1 MAFVRLAHQH
11 RLVDGRT
18 VTIRPLRADDHD
30 RENEFLGTL
39 SGESR
44 YLRFQGWV
52 APPSEALIPSPTD
65 LDPERHLTLLCSAP
79 HDAGEEVVG
88 EACYAVTP
96 GSKSCE
102 FGIVIADAWRKT
114 GIAGLLMDDLIAAA
128 RERGLQVMEGQV
140 LSSNITMLRLA
151 RALGFEIM
159 VTPEDRTTTRIVKK
173 L

>member
-1 MAFVRLAHQH
+1 MASARLTRQH

-18 VTIRPLRADDHD
+18 VTIRPLRPDDHG
-30 RENEFLGTL
+30 RENQFFGTL

-52 APPSEALIPSPTD
+52 APPSEALISSPTD
-65 LDPERHLTLLCSAP
+65 LDPERHLTLICSAP

-88 EACYAVTP
+88 EACYAVAP
-96 GSKSCE
+96 SGKSCE

-114 GIAGLLMDDLIAAA
+114 GIAGLLMDDLIATA
-128 RERGLQVMEGQV
+128 RERGLQVMEGQA
-140 LSSNITMLRLA
+140 LSSNITMLRFA

-159 VTPEDRTTTRIVKK
+159 VTPEDRTTTRIVKRM
-173 L
+173 